1 MSDNAGV
8 PTDEHPNATL
18 VRTLMDALQAGDLPT
33 ALGGYTDDAVYRVP
47 GNNLVSGNYQG
58 REAITQFFYKLME
71 LTGGSMR
78 LLMDDVIGAEGHA
91 VMFWHGTAE
100 RAGKTLDSTGI
111 MAFKINSDGKVTES
125 WFLYNDQR
133 AYDEFYS

>member
-1 MSDNAGV
+1 VS
-8 PTDEHPNATL
+8 EHPNATL
-18 VRTLMDALQAGDLPT
+18 VRTLMGAVQAGDLPT
-33 ALGGYTDDAVYRVP
+33 ALGTYTDDAVYRVP

-58 REAITQFFYKLME
+58 REAISGFFYKLME

-78 LLMDDVIGAEGHA
+78 LIMDDVVGAEGHA

-100 RAGKTLDSTGI
+100 RGGRTLDSNGI
-111 MAFKINSDGKVTES
+111 MAFKVNDAGQFTES
-125 WFLYNDQR
+125 WFLYNDQH